1 MWLITLRDLQ
11 WRTRRFLIAVVA
23 TALAFGL
30 ALVMTGVSEHLHN
43 ESGRTVD
50 LYDADSWVVVDG
62 ASGPFT
68 GIQVLP
74 ESLATE
80 LDARIDVDAAPLLR
94 ARANVDGED
103 VNVVGYVPGSVSEPS
118 VLTSLDSRAG
128 GVVADTMLGRSV
140 GDELVL
146 GGRSFPVVGTARD
159 VSFYFAMPTV
169 FLPITD
175 VQDTFFA
182 GQPIASTVVVRG
194 ELDGV
199 PDGYASRTSA
209 QVRDDMNRVLGGT
222 DQTIDVITTLLWV
235 MAAGIVGAMVYVSVL
250 ERIRDMAVLKAVGV
264 RTRSLVS
271 GLVLQAVVMALAAVV
286 VSVGV
291 AAAIAP
297 TFSFPVEIPAAAYAQ
312 LAVLGVVVGALA
324 ALVGV
329 RRVVRTDPA
338 LAFGGA

>member
-1 MWLITLRDLQ
+1 MWLVSLRDLQ
-11 WRTRRFLIAVVA
+11 WRSRRFAIAVVA

-50 LYDADSWVVVDG
+50 LYDADTWVVVDG

-74 ESLATE
+74 DELAAD
-80 LDARIDVDAAPLLR
+80 LSARPGVDAAPLLL
-94 ARANVDGED
+94 ARASVDGED

-118 VLTSLDSRAG
+118 VVSALGARNG
-128 GVVADTMLGRSV
+128 GVVADTALGREI
-140 GDELVL
+140 GDELEL
-146 GGRSFPVVGTARD
+146 GGRTFPVVGTAED

-169 FLPITD
+169 FLPIAD

-182 GQPIASTVVVRG
+182 GQAIASTVVVRG
-194 ELDGV
+194 DLTDV
-199 PDGYASRTSA
+199 PEGYSTRTSA
-209 QVRDDMNRVLGGT
+209 EVRDDLNRVLGET
-222 DQTIDVITTLLWV
+222 DQTISVITTLLWL
-235 MAAGIVGAMVYVSVL
+235 MAAGIVGAMVYVTVL
-250 ERIRDMAVLKAVGV
+250 ERVRDLAVLKAVGV
-264 RTRSLVS
+264 RTRSLIG
-271 GLVLQAVVMALAAVV
+271 GLVLQAVAMALAAVV

-297 TFSFPVEIPAAAYAQ
+297 TFSFPVEIPASAYAQ
-312 LAVLGVVVGALA
+312 LTALGVVVGALA

-329 RRVVRTDPA
+329 RRIVRTDPA

>member
-1 MWLITLRDLQ
+1 MWLVSLRDLQ

-30 ALVMTGVSEHLHN
+30 ALVMTGVSAHLHN

-74 ESLATE
+74 DSLATE
-80 LDARIDVDAAPLLR
+80 LDSRPDVDAAPLLL

-103 VNVVGYVPGSVSEPS
+103 VNVVGYVPDSVSEPS
-118 VLTSLDSRAG
+118 ALSSLDG
-128 GVVADTMLGRSV
+128 GANGAVVDTALGRST

-146 GGRSFPVVGTARD
+146 GGRTFPVVGTADD

-169 FLPITD
+169 FLPIAD

-182 GQPIASTVVVRG
+182 GQAIASTVVVRG
-194 ELDGV
+194 DVDSV
-199 PDGYASRTSA
+199 PAGYATRTSA
-209 QVRDDMNRVLGGT
+209 EVRADLDRVLGET
-222 DQTIDVITTLLWV
+222 DQTIDVIKILLWI

-250 ERIRDMAVLKAVGV
+250 ERTRDMAVLKAVGV
-264 RTRSLVS
+264 RTRSLVG
-271 GLVLQAVVMALAAVV
+271 GLVLQAVAMALAAVI
-286 VSVGV
+286 VSVGI

-297 TFSFPVEIPAAAYAQ
+297 TFSFPVDIPTDAYAL
-312 LAVLGVVVGALA
+312 LAVLGVVVGSLA